1 MTNIFNDSKYSRW
14 YFNIIYSAKLNPPN
28 RTSEKHHILPK
39 SLGGNNDKNNLVK
52 LTPKQH
58 FICHRLLVK
67 MTTGIAR
74 QKMVYAFWIMSNK
87 KRLHT
92 VSSNSY
98 SGAKR
103 LIQDVMSSRHITDE
117 FRQRCSE
124 RMLGKKMLPKTKEAL
139 LKANTG
145 KEPTNAT
152 KQKLRE
158 SLTEWYKS
166 NTNLRVGQKRT
177 DEQKKRISDAKKV
190 SWQKK
195 LLQNKVEKQ

>member
-28 RTSEKHHILPK
+28 GAAERHHILPK
-39 SLGGNNDKNNLVK
+39 SLGGSNDKNNIVK

-98 SGAKR
+98 SEAKR

-117 FRQRCSE
+117 FRRQCSE
-124 RMLGKKMLPKTKEAL
+124 RMRGKKMLPSTKEAL
-139 LKANTG
+139 LKAITG
-145 KEPTNAT
+145 KEQTDVT
-152 KQKLRE
+152 KQKIRE
-158 SLTEWYKS
+158 SLTGWYKN
-166 NTNLRVGQKRT
+166 NTNTRVGQKRT
-177 DEQKKRISDAKKV
+177 DEQKKRISDAKKI
-190 SWQKK
+190 SWHKK
-195 LLQNKVEKQ
+195 QLQAKVEKE

>member
-1 MTNIFNDSKYSRW
+1 MTNIFLDNKYSNW
-14 YFNIIYSAKLNPPN
+14 YYKIINSAKSNPQIDV
-28 RTSEKHHILPK
+28 SEKHHIVPK
-39 SLGGNNDKNNLVK
+39 SLGGSNDKNNLVR

-87 KRLHT
+87 KRSHI

-98 SGAKR
+98 SNAKR
-103 LIQDVMSSRHITDE
+103 LIQDVMSKRQITDE
-117 FRQRCSE
+117 FRQQCSK
-124 RMLGKKMLPKTKEAL
+124 RMSGTKMLLKTREAL

-145 KEPTNAT
+145 KIPTNNT
-152 KQKLRE
+152 KQKLKS
-158 SLTEWYKS
+158 SLSEWYKN
-166 NTNLRVGQKRT
+166 NTNTRVGQKRT
-177 DEQKKRISDAKKV
+177 EEQKKHISDAKKL

-195 LLQNKVEKQ
+195 RSQLKVEIQ